1 VTLVKPRRGQPEWEA
16 AITPR
21 QALAAALEVPVLRF
35 TRDHEWIRMENDIA
49 TVGITPF
56 AQEKLGDLVFIELP
70 EVGTRLDK
78 GTVAA
83 TVESVKAASD
93 VYAPVTG
100 DVTAVND
107 RLAEQPGLVN
117 DEPTGNGWLFKMKP
131 DNPAEIDALLDEVA
145 YTALTSAENH

>member
-1 VTLVKPRRGQPEWEA
+1 M
-16 AITPR
+16 
-21 QALAAALEVPVLRF
+21 LRF

-56 AQEKLGDLVFIELP
+56 AQDKLGDLVFVELP
-70 EVGTRLDK
+70 KVGAKFDK
-78 GTVAA
+78 GAVAA

-107 RLAEQPGLVN
+107 RLGEEPGLVN
-117 DEPTGNGWLFKMKP
+117 GEPTGGGWLFKMKP
-131 DNPAEIDALLDEVA
+131 ANPAEIDGLMDEKA
-145 YTALTSAENH
+145 YDALTAAEGH